1 MKIGVIGAGS
11 FGTALGGILEA
22 NGHELIYYDPAI
34 TDKFINDLLW
44 DVEMVLLVAPS
55 FAVPS
60 IVPELQTNIPLII
73 ATKGL
78 LSDNLFAGFK
88 DVMAISGPGF
98 ADDIK
103 AKKDTYLTITD
114 DRLAE
119 LFKADYLHFDRTK
132 DVKGVLMCGA
142 LKNVYAIKAGFL
154 GLKSGT
160 PEHEQFLKEVAEEME
175 IILLANSAMR
185 DTVKH
190 FCGVDDLRLTCNY
203 PSRNYEYGAKLHDD
217 PNYKPEKTVEGLS
230 ALKRIV
236 NGEIIVPDEA
246 NHLKQIIGMNIIGD

>member
-11 FGTALGGILEA
+11 FGTALGDILKN
-22 NGHELIYYDPAI
+22 NGHDIIYYDPAI
-34 TDKFINDLLW
+34 TDRFINDLLW

-60 IVPELQTNIPLII
+60 IIPELQTNIPLII

-78 LSDNLFAGFK
+78 LSDDLFTDFK

-98 ADDIK
+98 AKDIK

-114 DRLAE
+114 ERLAE

-142 LKNVYAIKAGFL
+142 LKNVYAIKAGYL
-154 GLKSGT
+154 GLKPST
-160 PEHEQFLKEVAEEME
+160 PEHEQYLNEVADEME
-175 IILLANSAMR
+175 VILLANGAMR
-185 DTVKH
+185 DTVRH
-190 FCGVDDLRLTCNY
+190 FCGIDDLRLTCDL
-203 PSRNYEYGAKLHDD
+203 PSRNYEYGAKLHEDST
-217 PNYKPEKTVEGLS
+217 YKPEKTVEGLT
-230 ALKRIV
+230 ALKRIIG
-236 NGEIIVPDEA
+236 GEITIPDEA
-246 NHLKQIIGMNIIGD
+246 NHLKQIISMNIVGE